1 MKTTISLFF
10 FALIASTA
18 FSQANQAKAVFR
30 ILQNGAPVTPVNGE
44 YDLKKAPFTV
54 EFTFDV
60 NNCDGVFVFADFT
73 DAVYKTGDKAPLP
86 DLQDIPYK
94 ILKEENF
101 NTNKQMA
108 INSDNWSFWFYNKA
122 TNEYRFDRDIK
133 TVDANTATVTR
144 TVEQIYFPVKEKT
157 LKVAEIP
164 QPLYLFFLVT
174 NPYNQRG
181 VVREFFRQR
190 MKLNFK

>member
-10 FALIASTA
+10 FALVASTA
-18 FSQANQAKAVFR
+18 FSQVKVSFK
-30 ILQNGAPVTPVNGE
+30 ILQNGAAVTPVNGE
-44 YDLKKAPFTV
+44 YELKKAPFAV

-60 NNCDGVFVFADFT
+60 NAVDGVFVNADFT

-94 ILKEENF
+94 VVKEENF
-101 NTNKQMA
+101 NTNKQIA
-108 INSDNWSFWFYNKA
+108 ISSDSWSFWFYNKG
-122 TNEYRFDRDIK
+122 TNEYRFDRAVK
-133 TVDANTATVTR
+133 TVDANTVTVTR
-144 TVEQIYFPVKEKT
+144 TVEQVYFPVKEKT
-157 LKVAEIP
+157 LKMAEVAE
-164 QPLYLFFLVT
+164 PLYLFLLVT

-181 VVREFFRQR
+181 VVREFYRQK

>member
-10 FALIASTA
+10 FALVASAA
-18 FSQANQAKAVFR
+18 FSQQVKVTFK
-30 ILQNGAPVTPVNGE
+30 IIQNGAAVAPVNGE
-44 YDLKKAPFTV
+44 YELKKAPFAV

-60 NNCDGVFVFADFT
+60 NTVDGVFVNADFT

-94 ILKEENF
+94 VVKEENF
-101 NTNKQMA
+101 NTNKQIA
-108 INSDNWSFWFYNKA
+108 ISSDSWSFWFYNKG

-133 TVDANTATVTR
+133 TVDANTVTATR

-157 LKVAEIP
+157 LKMSEVTE
-164 QPLYLFFLVT
+164 PLYLFLLVT

-181 VVREFFRQR
+181 VVREFYRQK

>member
-1 MKTTISLFF
+1 MKTTISLFL

-18 FSQANQAKAVFR
+18 FSQAKVSFK
-30 ILQNGAPVTPVNGE
+30 ILQNGAAVTPVNGE
-44 YDLKKAPFTV
+44 YELKKAPFSV

-60 NNCDGVFVFADFT
+60 NNVDGVFVYADFT

-94 ILKEENF
+94 IVKEDNF
-101 NTNKQMA
+101 NTNKQIA
-108 INSDNWSFWFYNKA
+108 INSDSWSFWFYNKEK
-122 TNEYRFDRDIK
+122 NEYRFDRDIK
-133 TVDANTATVTR
+133 TVDANTVTATR
-144 TVEQIYFPVKEKT
+144 TVEQVFFPVKEKT
-157 LKVAEIP
+157 LKMAEVTE
-164 QPLYLFFLVT
+164 PLYLFFLVT

-181 VVREFFRQR
+181 VVRELNRLR

>member
-1 MKTTISLFF
+1 MKTTISLFL

-18 FSQANQAKAVFR
+18 FSQTKVGLK

-44 YDLKKAPFTV
+44 YELKKAPFSV

-60 NNCDGVFVFADFT
+60 NNVDGVFVFADFT
-73 DAVYKTGDKAPLP
+73 DAVYKTGDKASLP

-94 ILKEENF
+94 IVKEENF
-101 NTNKQMA
+101 NTNKQLA
-108 INSDNWSFWFYNKA
+108 INTDNWSFWFYNKEK
-122 TNEYRFDRDIK
+122 NEYRFDRDIK
-133 TVDANTATVTR
+133 TVDANTVTATR
-144 TVEQIYFPVKEKT
+144 TVEQVYFPVKEKA
-157 LKVAEIP
+157 LKMAEVTE
-164 QPLYLFFLVT
+164 PLYLFFLVT

-181 VVREFFRQR
+181 VVRELYRQR